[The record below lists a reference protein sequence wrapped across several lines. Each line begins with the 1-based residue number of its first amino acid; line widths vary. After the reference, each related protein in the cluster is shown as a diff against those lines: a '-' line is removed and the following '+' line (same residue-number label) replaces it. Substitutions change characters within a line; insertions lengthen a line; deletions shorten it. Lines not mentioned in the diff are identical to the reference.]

1 MKTKGDKI
9 REIRVEG
16 PKCTLNLPD
25 TCYDC
30 KGKALSSEV
39 ASSSQLA
46 VPFLAFHF
54 KQFYAYDCPLFFS
67 LYLYYKDEERVKSSL
82 PCTSLQYIENAAV
95 VERRRGARK
104 RRRLISEKI
113 VMNMNMEEMKEIER
127 VGGEGMEEVRDEPE
141 DIKSIAPWTKQIA
154 RVLFIF

>member
-16 PKCTLNLPD
+16 PQCTLNLPY

-46 VPFLAFHF
+46 VPFLAFCAFHF

-67 LYLYYKDEERVKSSL
+67 LYLYYKDEERVKSGDDKS
-82 PCTSLQYIENAAV
+82 T
-95 VERRRGARK
+95 RRGSK
-104 RRRLISEKI
+104 L
-113 VMNMNMEEMKEIER
+113 
-127 VGGEGMEEVRDEPE
+127 
-141 DIKSIAPWTKQIA
+141 
-154 RVLFIF
+154 

>member
-16 PKCTLNLPD
+16 PKCNLNLPY

-46 VPFLAFHF
+46 VPFLAFCAFHF

-67 LYLYYKDEERVKSSL
+67 LYLYYKDEERVKSGDDKS
-82 PCTSLQYIENAAV
+82 T
-95 VERRRGARK
+95 RRGSK
-104 RRRLISEKI
+104 L
-113 VMNMNMEEMKEIER
+113 
-127 VGGEGMEEVRDEPE
+127 
-141 DIKSIAPWTKQIA
+141 
-154 RVLFIF
+154 